1 MDPLRVLGWQEV
13 LLRLGTATLIGA
25 ILGINRNLRGKPAG
39 LRTHALVS
47 LGAALVTMNAAYVG
61 KVPDAT
67 AATRVIQGIITG
79 IGFLGGGV
87 ILRDE
92 KIHAVRGLTT
102 GASIWVA
109 ACLGVGSGIGQWGTC
124 LVAAGLTLFVLMVG
138 GPVESLLRRWFLKR
152 APAES
157 PGRFIDVD
165 NGDSD

>member
-1 MDPLRVLGWQEV
+1 MDPLHLLGWQEV
-13 LLRLGTATLIGA
+13 LLRLGTATLIGS

-39 LRTHALVS
+39 LRTHALVT
-47 LGAALVTMNAAYVG
+47 LGAALVTMNAVYVG
-61 KVPDAT
+61 KAPDAT

-109 ACLGVGSGIGQWGTC
+109 ACLGIGCGMGQWGTC
-124 LVAAGLTLFVLMVG
+124 LLAAGLTLFVLIVG
-138 GPVESLLRRWFLKR
+138 GPIENVLRRWFLHH
-152 APAES
+152 APAEA
-157 PGRFIDVD
+157 GRFAD
-165 NGDSD
+165 NGDPE